1 MTNCSKAA
9 KPLAFDGEMD
19 ADADADADGGDDG
32 DGDVDVDA
40 ALEANIPCCN
50 SPKREQRGTTTGVH
64 IINRDLYHLTV
75 FRKGYASLT
84 SGAAANVVVTNA
96 DNLRM
101 LREDELLSRTTAN
114 LLLSMLRCRCAAT
127 R

>member
-40 ALEANIPCCN
+40 ALEANVPCCN

-64 IINRDLYHLTV
+64 IINRDLYLTV
-75 FRKGYASLT
+75 IGKGYASLT
-84 SGAAANVVVTNA
+84 SGAAADVVVTNA

>member
-19 ADADADADGGDDG
+19 ADADADGGDDG
-32 DGDVDVDA
+32 DGGVDA
-40 ALEANIPCCN
+40 ALEANVPCCN
-50 SPKREQRGTTTGVH
+50 SPKREWGTTTGVVH
-64 IINRDLYHLTV
+64 IINRDLNMVYLTILG
-75 FRKGYASLT
+75 KGYASLT
-84 SGAAANVVVTNA
+84 SGAADVVVTNA

-101 LREDELLSRTTAN
+101 LRKDELLSKTTAN